1 MSRTTARIVTP
12 NGSKYLQQLCKH
24 WSHRFVETSFDAE
37 AGRVPFD
44 DERTLELR
52 AHPDGLDLALDAP
65 ADQQLR
71 MQGVVIEHLRRF
83 AFRETLPDPDWS
95 PAA

>member
-1 MSRTTARIVTP
+1 MSLTTARIATP
-12 NGSKYLQQLCKH
+12 NGSRYLQQLCKH
-24 WSHRFVETSFDAE
+24 WSHKFAETSFDAE

-44 DERTLELR
+44 AERTLELR
-52 AHPDGLDLALDAP
+52 ADPDGLDLALQAP
-65 ADQQLR
+65 GDQQVR

-95 PAA
+95 TGA